1 MRTSLNR
8 PYYAN
13 KKAPSG
19 LDIRVVEGA
28 TPVIS
33 TSDLKAYLREV
44 GYLEE
49 PATGILKDM
58 IRSAMNRAKQYMN
71 ACAGVETL
79 EARWQRVYTFARL
92 PYGPVK
98 EIIEVKQQA
107 GDGTTRVL
115 VEGSDYVVTGEQ
127 VKEIE
132 LTTRSISLGNS
143 TRGDESLIVT
153 YKAGYD
159 NDSPYMPDIR
169 MAVRMAAADMYMMR
183 TSTVDGSMGR
193 SAQNPF
199 DILASARLR

>member
-19 LDIRVVEGA
+19 LDVRVVQA
-28 TPVIS
+28 APAVI
-33 TSDLKAYLREV
+33 TNGDLKAYLREV

-49 PATGILKDM
+49 PATAIMNDM
-58 IRSAMNRAKQYMN
+58 IRSAMSRAKQYMN

-79 EARWQRVYTFARL
+79 EARWQRVYTFAKL
-92 PYGPVK
+92 PYGPVQ
-98 EIIEVKQQA
+98 EIIEVKKQS
-107 GDGTTRVL
+107 GDGTTQVL
-115 VEGSDYVVTGEQ
+115 TEGSDYVVTGEQ

-132 LTTRSISLGNS
+132 LLTRSISLGNS

-153 YKAGYD
+153 YKAGYG

-183 TSTVDGSMGR
+183 TSMVDGSMAR

-199 DILASARLR
+199 DLLASARLR